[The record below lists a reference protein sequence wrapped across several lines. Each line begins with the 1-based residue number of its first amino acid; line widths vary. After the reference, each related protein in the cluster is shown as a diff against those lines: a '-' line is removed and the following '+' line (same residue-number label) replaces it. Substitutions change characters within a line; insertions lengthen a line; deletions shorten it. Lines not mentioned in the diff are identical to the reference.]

1 YNRRNFDTAAWRE
14 GRERK
19 ETMARHRKSE
29 NIWDVTVSEWKVSL
43 QDMQEAKF
51 TGGFLFAIICVLV
64 VIVGNVILLIALNF
78 WLSIFPPNEAAS
90 NASQIAV
97 QVIVCCFLV
106 MCFFIVGVLFIV
118 IYGVKPLWHALVDT
132 NRVRGPL
139 FRFMLLFASG
149 ATNAIT
155 GVLAVHAMSYT
166 PEFIQAVL
174 LSVIPFCAQL
184 WTCVFIAEERKRRY
198 LSITLIAS
206 FVFFVA
212 GVLLSSMSSFLD
224 LSETGRT
231 APWNW
236 TLIYLASAVVF
247 GMWCVVQRLYLDAVM
262 FVPEADASHTSPD
275 SAAPVCQADS
285 VNVSATKIEP
295 AGEKVAVG
303 NDGECEEKPQPSP
316 NARYQDGIQDKEEGP
331 LSEPLLL
338 AQREWGKQNKNDFAA
353 KAVLLLVGIV
363 FQALVSFA
371 CVPMDAIPWFGKAPN
386 AADAWTS
393 FRASCDFIFKNWNN
407 VRYGIL
413 HTLGFFMSF
422 VGCAYLNERSP
433 TLASVV
439 LQLSGPVTSLM
450 LIIVPKWDVYGA
462 HGILGHKIGGVIL
475 LLIAGLMYHVWD
487 QASLKE
493 LLKRQQA

>member
-1 YNRRNFDTAAWRE
+1 
-14 GRERK
+14 
-19 ETMARHRKSE
+19 MARHRKLE
-29 NIWDVTVSEWKVSL
+29 NIWEATVSEWQVSW
-43 QDMQEAKF
+43 QDMREAKF
-51 TGGFLFAIICVLV
+51 TSGFLFAIICVLV
-64 VIVGNVILLIALNF
+64 VIIGNVILLIALNF
-78 WLSIFPPNEAAS
+78 WLSIFPAGEAAS

-106 MCFFIVGVLFIV
+106 ICFVLVGALFIA

-166 PEFIQAVL
+166 PEFVQAVL
-174 LSVIPFCAQL
+174 LSVIPFCAQM
-184 WTCVFIAEERKRRY
+184 WTYIFIPEERKRRY
-198 LSITLIAS
+198 LSVTLIAS

-224 LSETGRT
+224 LSETGRK

-262 FVPEADASHTSPD
+262 FVREADAPQATPD
-275 SAAPVCQADS
+275 SAAPVCRADS
-285 VNVSATKIEP
+285 VNFSATQIGP
-295 AGEKVAVG
+295 VEKKAAVE
-303 NDGECEEKPQPSP
+303 DGGQCEVNTQPSP
-316 NARYQDGIQDKEEGP
+316 NAAHTRYQNDIHEKEEDT

-338 AQREWGKQNKNDFAA
+338 AQREWGKQNENDFAA

-371 CVPMDAIPWFGKAPN
+371 CVPMDAIPWFGVSPT
-386 AADAWTS
+386 AADAWTG
-393 FRASCDFIFKNWNN
+393 FRASCDYIFKNWNN

-450 LIIVPKWDVYGA
+450 LIIVPVWDVYGA